1 MKKILPLILVVC
13 MLLTAVA
20 CSSSNSTKSEN
31 TAAVTDAA
39 ASTTPTKVPEA
50 PATELINEASAMFE
64 AQTGIKIEIVTAGTG
79 ELLKRV
85 EAEQSSPLGDVL

>member
-20 CSSSNSTKSEN
+20 WSSSNSTKSEN

-39 ASTTPTKVPEA
+39 ASTTPTKAPEA